1 MPESIENIIKE
12 NLENYAD
19 YDENTSRWQFYYDDL
34 HELFDKVLN
43 EFEERFLERKLIYNR
58 KEDNK

>member
-19 YDENTSRWQFYYDDL
+19 YDEDTSRWQFYYDDL
-34 HELFDKVLN
+34 YELFDKVLN
-43 EFEERFLERKLIYNR
+43 EFEERFLERMK
-58 KEDNK
+58 NKS